1 MKRIPRLLAL
11 SREHHTAL
19 KARRLAIDPAA
30 EVPALVAGAVIA
42 ERPVPLRHFAE
53 EERDLLPELLRF
65 GEQALADRLLDE
77 HRQMEIFSAMHH
89 DPVALE
95 RLGVLLA
102 AHVRFEER
110 ELFEALQR
118 HWDGHR
124 ANSAPGLIAA

>member
-1 MKRIPRLLAL
+1 MKRTSRLLAL

-19 KARRLAIDPAA
+19 KLARRLAIDPAA
-30 EVPALVAGAVIA
+30 EGPALVAGGGIA
-42 ERPVPLRHFAE
+42 GRPVLVRHFAPGG
-53 EERDLLPELLRF
+53 RDLLPELLRF

-77 HRQMEIFSAMHH
+77 HRQMEILSAMHH

-110 ELFEALQR
+110 ELFEVLQR
-118 HWDGHR
+118 HWDAATEPTPPR
-124 ANSAPGLIAA
+124 A